1 MKFRN
6 PLVSLC
12 QSLMPRVNT
21 LRLIGRHEEA
31 VHFIHLI
38 AIQPFPPF
46 LHAPIPYGGRS
57 IRERYKI
64 KVESVHIGPSLV
76 RCVVS
81 PVFWCHM
88 RSGGPMAIEIFIGF
102 EGETATSYRS
112 TSYFCLLFLAVSL
125 LKNSWLNFL
134 SGLSLSRHRSAA
146 RGDRGE
152 A

>member
-1 MKFRN
+1 MRI
-6 PLVSLC
+6 V
-12 QSLMPRVNT
+12 
-21 LRLIGRHEEA
+21 
-31 VHFIHLI
+31 
-38 AIQPFPPF
+38 PFPELSLEFIDEIENAWSAYISFPKNNVF
-46 LHAPIPYGGRS
+46 SSFTASLRYPRGGRS